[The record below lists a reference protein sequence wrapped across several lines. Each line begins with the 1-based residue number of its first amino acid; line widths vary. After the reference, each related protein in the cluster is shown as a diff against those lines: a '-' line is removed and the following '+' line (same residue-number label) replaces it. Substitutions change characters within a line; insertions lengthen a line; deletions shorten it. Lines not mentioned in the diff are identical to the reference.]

1 VYRGSRSGKA
11 EWSETSY
18 SSPCT
23 DPNKEL
29 SPLEGVGEH
38 SFLFH
43 KEAEEAMEGHSVI
56 EGKGLEIERKRK
68 QRESRVY

>member
-1 VYRGSRSGKA
+1 MYRGSRSRKA
-11 EWSETSY
+11 ERSETSY

-23 DPNKEL
+23 NPTKEL
-29 SPLEGVGEH
+29 SLLEGVGEH

-43 KEAEEAMEGHSVI
+43 KEAEKAMEGRSVI
-56 EGKGLEIERKRK
+56 EGKGLEIEGKRK